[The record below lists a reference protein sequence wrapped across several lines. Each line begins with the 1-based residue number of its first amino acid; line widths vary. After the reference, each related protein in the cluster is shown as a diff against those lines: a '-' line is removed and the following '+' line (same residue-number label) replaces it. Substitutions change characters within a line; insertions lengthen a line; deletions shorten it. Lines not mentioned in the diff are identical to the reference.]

1 MADTALADTT
11 ARGQLMPTTAMA
23 VMEAMAVMAMADT
36 PMARGPLTPMPTT
49 AMAVME
55 AMAVMAVMAL
65 ALTDTA
71 RGPLTPMPTMAMAVM
86 EAMVVMAD
94 MADTDT
100 ARGPLMPMPTTAM
113 VVMPVTAAAMER
125 GPLTLTTDMAVMP
138 VTAVATDTAMA
149 SNSSNKSAII
159 SSHQIVIPCIS
170 EKFILYRRPGK

>member
-1 MADTALADTT
+1 
-11 ARGQLMPTTAMA
+11 
-23 VMEAMAVMAMADT
+23 
-36 PMARGPLTPMPTT
+36 
-49 AMAVME
+49 ME

-71 RGPLTPMPTMAMAVM
+71 RGPL
-86 EAMVVMAD
+86 
-94 MADTDT
+94 
-100 ARGPLMPMPTTAM
+100 MPMPTTAM
-113 VVMPVTAAAMER
+113 GVMPVTAVATDTAMAR

-170 EKFILYRRPGK
+170 ENSSCIGGQENDGCVSFKQIMSLCIFTLPSY

>member
-1 MADTALADTT
+1 MVAMADTA
-11 ARGQLMPTTAMA
+11 
-23 VMEAMAVMAMADT
+23 
-36 PMARGPLTPMPTT
+36 MARGPLTPMPTT

-55 AMAVMAVMAL
+55 AMAVMAL

-71 RGPLTPMPTMAMAVM
+71 RGPLTPMPTTAMAVM
-86 EAMVVMAD
+86 EAMAVMAD

-100 ARGPLMPMPTTAM
+100 ERGPLMPMPTTAM
-113 VVMPVTAAAMER
+113 V
-125 GPLTLTTDMAVMP
+125 VMP

>member
-1 MADTALADTT
+1 M
-11 ARGQLMPTTAMA
+11 GPTTAMA
-23 VMEAMAVMAMADT
+23 VMEA
-36 PMARGPLTPMPTT
+36 
-49 AMAVME
+49 
-55 AMAVMAVMAL
+55 
-65 ALTDTA
+65 
-71 RGPLTPMPTMAMAVM
+71 
-86 EAMVVMAD
+86 MAD

-113 VVMPVTAAAMER
+113 GVMPVTAVATDTAMAR

-149 SNSSNKSAII
+149 SNSSNKSAVI